1 MEKILISACLVG
13 EHCRYDG
20 LDKKSPYIDE
30 LNKYFDLVP
39 FCSEVE
45 GGLETPRSPSEIKN
59 GRVYNKKGENLTKQY
74 NLGAERALKLCKLL
88 NIHICILKDKSPAC
102 GVYEIYDG
110 TFSGK
115 TKKGQGVTASLLSSL
130 DFWVLSE
137 DDIPMLL
144 EKQKKKREIIEEK
157 TAAIKAKESGE
168 AVEGSE
174 ESQDK
179 PYRSHHGD
187 GDGYHKPYGERK
199 SYGEGKSYPDR
210 PYRRSFHKEGEEGSE
225 DRPYK
230 KSFHRDG
237 DRPYRKSYGD
247 KPYGERKAYGERKSY
262 GDKPYRKSFHKDG
275 ENLEERPYRKPFRK
289 EGQEGFKKSYGERKA
304 YGDKPYGERKS
315 YGPRKSYGDKP
326 YGEKKPYGERK
337 SYGDKKPYGDRKS
350 YGDKKP
356 YARSSYGDKKPYNKE
371 GGFKKSYGGPKGG
384 FKKSYGPKKTYKKD
398 SDD

>member
-20 LDKKSPYIDE
+20 ADKKSPYIDE
-30 LNKYFDLVP
+30 LTKYFELVP

-45 GGLETPRSPSEIKN
+45 GGLETPRSPSEIKS
-59 GRVYNKKGENLTKQY
+59 GRVYNKKGENVTKQY
-74 NLGAERALKLCKLL
+74 NLGAEKALRLCKLL

-110 TFSGK
+110 SFTGK

-144 EKQKKKREIIEEK
+144 EKQRKKREIIEEK
-157 TAAIKAKESGE
+157 TAAIKARENGEVSEEGEESGE
-168 AVEGSE
+168 E
-174 ESQDK
+174 K
-179 PYRSHHGD
+179 PHRSHYGD
-187 GDGYHKPYGERK
+187 RDGYHKPYGERK
-199 SYGEGKSYPDR
+199 SYGDR
-210 PYRRSFHKEGEEGSE
+210 PYRKSFHKDGEEGSE

-230 KSFHRDG
+230 KSFHHDG

-247 KPYGERKAYGERKSY
+247 KPYGERKSYGDRKPY
-262 GDKPYRKSFHKDG
+262 GDKPYRKSFHKDSETG
-275 ENLEERPYRKPFRK
+275 EERPYRKSFRK
-289 EGQEGFKKSYGERKA
+289 DGEGSFKKSYGERKS

-315 YGPRKSYGDKP
+315 YGPKKSYGDKP
-326 YGEKKPYGERK
+326 YGEKKPYGDRKSYGDKKSYGDHK
-337 SYGDKKPYGDRKS
+337 SYGDKKPYG
-350 YGDKKP
+350 
-356 YARSSYGDKKPYNKE
+356 RSSYGDKKPYSKE
-371 GGFKKSYGGPKGG
+371 GSYGGSKGG

>member
-168 AVEGSE
+168 AIEGSE

-210 PYRRSFHKEGEEGSE
+210 PYRRSSHKDGEEGSE

-262 GDKPYRKSFHKDG
+262 GDKPYRKPFHKDG

-337 SYGDKKPYGDRKS
+337 SYGDKKPYGERKS

-384 FKKSYGPKKTYKKD
+384 FKKSYGPKKAYKKD

>member
-45 GGLETPRSPSEIKN
+45 GGLETPRSPCEIKN

-168 AVEGSE
+168 AIEGSE

-210 PYRRSFHKEGEEGSE
+210 PYRRSFHKDGEEGSE

-262 GDKPYRKSFHKDG
+262 GDKPYRKPFHKDG

-337 SYGDKKPYGDRKS
+337 SYGDKKPYGERKS

-384 FKKSYGPKKTYKKD
+384 FKKSYGPKKAYKKD

>member
-20 LDKKSPYIDE
+20 ADKKSPYIDE

-45 GGLETPRSPSEIKN
+45 GGLETPRSPGEIKN
-59 GRVYNKKGENLTKQY
+59 GRVYNKKGENVTKQY
-74 NLGAERALKLCKLL
+74 NLGAEKALKLCKLL

-115 TKKGQGVTASLLSSL
+115 TKKGQGITASLLSSL

-157 TAAIKAKESGE
+157 TASIKAKENGE
-168 AVEGSE
+168 AAEGSE
-174 ESQDK
+174 EAKDK
-179 PYRSHHGD
+179 PYRSHYGD
-187 GDGYHKPYGERK
+187 RDGYHKPYGEAK
-199 SYGEGKSYPDR
+199 SYGDR

-237 DRPYRKSYGD
+237 ERPYRKSYGD
-247 KPYGERKAYGERKSY
+247 KPYGERKSFGERKSY

-275 ENLEERPYRKPFRK
+275 EATEERHYRKSFRK
-289 EGQEGFKKSYGERKA
+289 DGEGGFKKSYGERKS
-304 YGDKPYGERKS
+304 YGDKPYGKRSS

-326 YGEKKPYGERK
+326 YGEKKPYGESK
-337 SYGDKKPYGDRKS
+337 GYGDKKPYGDRKPYGEKKSYSERKS
-350 YGDKKP
+350 YG
-356 YARSSYGDKKPYNKE
+356 GKKPYNKE
-371 GGFKKSYGGPKGG
+371 GGFKRSYGGSKSG
-384 FKKSYGPKKTYKKD
+384 FKKSYGPKKDYKKD
-398 SDD
+398 SDE